1 MKDNYQLFNKVVAEK
16 KSFFEDALLPEVN
29 AGISNPKEHY
39 SWETNS
45 WTYSSSAHGFLA
57 KATKHIG
64 FDEIKCS
71 VLKGLFKPH
80 EAVCKR
86 FKIAQ
91 PYIDFMKAY
100 CVSLNQGNNP
110 SGASVAAQ
118 QLILKR
124 VYVRMV
130 MAGVDPH
137 PVNINSEFLQD
148 ATDLLAQSRTGSSAI
163 GNAAQD
169 YDYANVI
176 AANLNYMNF
185 TLTQLEVKKKQQG
198 VASASTKASKQ
209 AKKAQ
214 YAEDLDEDEHEKNLS
229 IQTFLNVVALR
240 GMVQHDGER
249 IVLNLVLLLMVTGLR
264 HMEAAVIRYNSF
276 KVVEIEDQTIKARME
291 KRGLPTFYLGIVYL
305 GEKGAG
311 HRTHWVEPLAVDI
324 VEELWVD
331 TIMLT
336 EKLRLQIEYVRETSF
351 KSHLPKAWLTRQSKD
366 NLAVSIDPLVNLDDI
381 VDEVYESIS
390 STVASRGRSTARDYA
405 KKKITNSGLDIE
417 PHSVIELGGNKKE
430 IRYRQSEIDRFIRN
444 EVESDYTISNDFI
457 YRQTDAKT
465 QSLSS
470 TPYEDLLFIIPQ
482 GSAAMTRTGAL
493 KVVPEVIHRG
503 VLNPFLGYGGDG
515 NRERSIFA
523 KYNLT
528 DENGEIAMMY
538 SHTPRHGINTFFAI
552 AGVSEHLQAMFMG
565 RKDFTQNENYQHLAI
580 KEKAVSSA
588 LVTVRNTDSFFK
600 EYTAL
605 ERIKNEGV
613 MGFNPN
619 LSPANACAQ
628 AMHTH
633 TTTKDKTA
641 FVVDMVNNSDSEV
654 FSEFDELFA
663 MMDDAEQ
670 EATASP
676 HSDLDAMDIGSCMRK
691 LSIFQCPYNMKCQD
705 GTPCP
710 YFTLTGRDDE
720 LTKIEKLSAWVES
733 EIAVVNRMEMTGDIE
748 VDEADE
754 ILEELNIRRENIK
767 YHLGQAQ
774 TSDSEK
780 MKINLFELD
789 NMKKPKM
796 LSSLFALEQREID
809 KRKADVS

>member
-1 MKDNYQLFNKVVAEK
+1 MKDYYFAFQEFVAEQ
-16 KSFFEDALLPEVN
+16 KSFFQDALLPEVN
-29 AGISNPKEHY
+29 VGFSNHKDHY
-39 SWETNS
+39 SWDTDS
-45 WTYSSSAHGFLA
+45 WRYSPSSFGFLA
-57 KATKHIG
+57 KSSNLITFSEVKSARARGLVKPDEEKFKCLEVTKNY
-64 FDEIKCS
+64 S
-71 VLKGLFKPH
+71 
-80 EAVCKR
+80 
-86 FKIAQ
+86 
-91 PYIDFMKAY
+91 DFMKAY
-100 CVSLNQGNNP
+100 CVFLYKGRNP
-110 SGASVAAQ
+110 SSNMVLAQ
-118 QLILKR
+118 QLLLKR
-124 VYVRMV
+124 IYVRMV
-130 MAGVDPH
+130 MSGVDPH
-137 PVNINSEFLQD
+137 PVNINSEFLQE
-148 ATDLLAQSRTGSSAI
+148 ATDLLAQSRTGKSAI
-163 GNAAQD
+163 TNAAQD

-176 AANLNYMNF
+176 ANNLNYMGF
-185 TLTQLEVKKKQQG
+185 TLTQLEVKKKQKG
-198 VASASTKASKQ
+198 VASGSTKASKK

-214 YAEDLDEDEHEKNLS
+214 FAEDLDQEEHEKNLS
-229 IQTFLNVVALR
+229 IHTFLNVVALR

-249 IVLNLVLLLMVTGLR
+249 IVLNLVLLLMVTGFR
-264 HMEAAVIRYNSF
+264 HMEAATIRYNSF
-276 KVVEIEDQTIKARME
+276 KVVEIEDNITKAMME
-291 KRGLPTFYLGIVYL
+291 KRGLPTFYVGIVYL

-311 HRTHWVEPLAVDI
+311 HRTHWIEPLAVDI
-324 VEELWVD
+324 IEELWVD
-331 TIMLT
+331 TIVLT
-336 EKLRLQIEYVRETSF
+336 EKLRSQIEYLRETGF
-351 KSHLPKAWLTRQSKD
+351 KSYLPKTWLTHQR
-366 NLAVSIDPLVNLDDI
+366 NENVMISIEPLVNLDDI
-381 VDEVYESIS
+381 VEEVYESTS
-390 STVASRGRSTARDYA
+390 STVASRGRGTARDYA
-405 KKKITNSGLDIE
+405 KKKISNSGLGIE
-417 PHSVIELGGNKKE
+417 PDSVNQLGGNKKD
-430 IRYRQSEIDRFIRN
+430 IRYKQSDIDRFILHEIEN
-444 EVESDYTISNDFI
+444 DPELSTDFI
-457 YRQTDAKT
+457 YRQTDSK
-465 QSLSS
+465 SKVVDSIL
-470 TPYEDLLFIIPQ
+470 YEELLFIIPQ
-482 GSAAMTRTGAL
+482 GSAATKRSGAM
-493 KVVPEVIHRG
+493 KVVPQVIDG
-503 VLNPFLGYGGDG
+503 PVLRPFLGLGGEG
-515 NRERSIFA
+515 GRQRSIFA

-528 DENGEIAMMY
+528 DENGEFTMMY
-538 SHTPRHGINTFFAI
+538 SHTPRHGINTFFCI

-565 RKDFTQNENYQHLAI
+565 RKDFPQNENYQHLAI
-580 KEKAVSSA
+580 EEKAVSSA
-588 LVTVRNTDSFFK
+588 LVTVRNTDSFLK

-619 LSPANACAQ
+619 LAPANACAQ

-663 MMDDAEQ
+663 MMDDTEQ

-754 ILEELNIRRENIK
+754 ILEELNIRRDNIK

-780 MKINLFELD
+780 IKINLLELD

-809 KRKADVS
+809 KLKADVS

>member
-1 MKDNYQLFNKVVAEK
+1 MKDNYIAFQEFVAEQ

-29 AGISNPKEHY
+29 AGINDPKDHY
-39 SWETNS
+39 SWETNN

-71 VLKGLFKPH
+71 TIKGLFKPN
-80 EAVCKR
+80 EEKAKR
-86 FKIAQ
+86 FEIKQ

-100 CVSLNQGNNP
+100 CISLNKSSSP

-124 VYVRMV
+124 IYVRMV
-130 MAGVDPH
+130 MVGVDPH
-137 PVNINSEFLQD
+137 PVNITSEFLQD

-163 GNAAQD
+163 TNAAQD

-176 AANLNYMNF
+176 ADNLNHIGF
-185 TLTQLEVKKKQQG
+185 TLTQVEIKKKQKG
-198 VASASTKASKQ
+198 VATGSTKASKK

-214 YAEDLDEDEHEKNLS
+214 YAEDLDQEEHEKNLS

-249 IVLNLVLLLMVTGLR
+249 IVLNLVLLLMVTGFR
-264 HMEAAVIRYNSF
+264 HMEAALIRYNSF
-276 KVVEIEDQTIKARME
+276 KVVEIEDLTIKACME

-311 HRTHWVEPLAVDI
+311 HRTHWIEPLAVDI
-324 VEELWVD
+324 AEELWVD
-331 TIMLT
+331 TIVLT
-336 EKLRLQIEYVRETSF
+336 EKLRSQIEYVREISF
-351 KSHLPKAWLTRQSKD
+351 KSLLPKAWLSHPSND
-366 NLAVSIDPLVNLDDI
+366 NVVLSINPLVNLDDI
-381 VDEVYESIS
+381 VDEVYESTS
-390 STVASRGRSTARDYA
+390 STVASRGRGTARDYA
-405 KKKITNSGLDIE
+405 KKKICNSGLDIE
-417 PHSVIELGGNKKE
+417 PDSVIELGGNKKD
-430 IRYRQSEIDRFIRN
+430 IRYKQPDIDRFIRN
-444 EVESDYTISNDFI
+444 EVKSDPVISNDFI
-457 YRQTDAKT
+457 YRHTDSKT
-465 QSLSS
+465 QAVIEF
-470 TPYEDLLFIIPQ
+470 PYEDLLFIIPQ
-482 GSAAMTRTGAL
+482 GSAAMKRTGAL

-515 NRERSIFA
+515 NRERSVFA

-528 DENGEIAMMY
+528 DENGEITMMY
-538 SHTPRHGINTFFAI
+538 SHTPRHGINTFFCI

-565 RKDFTQNENYQHLAI
+565 RKDFTQNEKYQHLAI
-580 KEKAVSSA
+580 EEKAVSSA
-588 LVTVRNTDSFFK
+588 LVTVNNTELFFK
-600 EYTAL
+600 EGSAL
-605 ERIKNEGV
+605 ERIKNDGV
-613 MGFNPN
+613 MGLNPN

-628 AMHTH
+628 TMHTH
-633 TTTKDKTA
+633 TTAEDKSS
-641 FVVDMVNNSDSEV
+641 FVVDMVNNSETEI

-663 MMDDAEQ
+663 MMDNTEK
-670 EATASP
+670 ETTASP

-720 LTKIEKLSAWVES
+720 LTKIEKLSGWVES
-733 EIAVVNRMEMTGDIE
+733 EIAVINRMEMTGDIE
-748 VDEADE
+748 VDEADD
-754 ILEELNIRRENIK
+754 ILEELNIRRDNIK

-774 TSDSEK
+774 KSDSEK
-780 MKINLFELD
+780 VKINLLELD
-789 NMKKPKM
+789 NMKKPTM
-796 LSSLFALEQREID
+796 LSSLFTLEQRESA
-809 KRKADVS
+809 KQM